1 MHDKRNGIASE
12 LLRNLAQASDEDVSA
27 ATKETLTKLHGP
39 AFIKACTGLFP
50 RGVVSLPPRMPE
62 DVAIDVI
69 ARLETSD
76 CEVA

>member
-12 LLRNLAQASDEDVSA
+12 LLRNLAQATDEDVSA

-39 AFIKACTGLFP
+39 VFINACTDSSREVLF
-50 RGVVSLPPRMPE
+50 RYLPRMLE